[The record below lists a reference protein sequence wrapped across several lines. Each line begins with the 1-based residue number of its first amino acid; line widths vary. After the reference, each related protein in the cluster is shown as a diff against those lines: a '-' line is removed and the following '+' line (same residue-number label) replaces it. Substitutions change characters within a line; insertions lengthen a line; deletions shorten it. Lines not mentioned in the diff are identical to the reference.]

1 VPRHRNRQHA
11 THELTCIRTTTDD
24 PAYGEEPTVTEETV
38 VDAEPV
44 EYDSGGT
51 SYVRGSTGERVGR
64 TPTVSGRGWLAEVL
78 EEGDTV
84 TLDPLDSDLPT
95 LSDLEI
101 RGVDIGFNRR
111 ARAGS
116 AEIELEQH

>member
-1 VPRHRNRQHA
+1 VPRHRTRQHA

-24 PAYGEEPTVTEETV
+24 PAYGEEPTVTEERV

-51 SYVRGSTGERVGR
+51 SYIRGSAGERVGR

-84 TLDPLDSDLPT
+84 RLEPLDSDLPT